1 MANVKKNPLAPRKRK
16 KLPTKECCGCHE
28 EKKLSEF
35 YQATEGSSSLDGKV
49 PLCKSCY
56 KSMSTNDDGTI
67 NIDGFKRALQIMDK
81 PYIESCLQTS
91 IEKCADPMNN
101 QKDVLGH
108 YMRQV
113 SSLPQ
118 NTKTSFIQS
127 IENGGVREQVIQ
139 PEQTMVV
146 ASKNLPNPE
155 DEVIYSDVW
164 RGNYSRRDIEFLDQY
179 YSDLQHDYKIVT
191 SNHRDYARKIA
202 KASLQMDKSF
212 NDMIAGIAGSDK
224 RYKDAKDAFDQLCKS
239 AKFSEATR
247 SVNDVGISGFAKV
260 AEMVE
265 AHNWIPKHV
274 VMEKDEIDKM
284 LDYLSTITKSL

>member
-1 MANVKKNPLAPRKRK
+1 MVDPAKNMP
-16 KLPTKECCGCHE
+16 
-28 EKKLSEF
+28 SE
-35 YQATEGSSSLDGKV
+35 
-49 PLCKSCY
+49 
-56 KSMSTNDDGTI
+56 
-67 NIDGFKRALQIMDK
+67 
-81 PYIESCLQTS
+81 
-91 IEKCADPMNN
+91 
-101 QKDVLGH
+101 
-108 YMRQV
+108 
-113 SSLPQ
+113 
-118 NTKTSFIQS
+118 
-127 IENGGVREQVIQ
+127 
-139 PEQTMVV
+139 
-146 ASKNLPNPE
+146 E

-212 NDMIAGIAGSDK
+212 NDMIAGIAGADK